1 MSFSFKGINW
11 ATYFLE
17 LTLLVLGITIAFAI
31 DRCTQ
36 RQGLNEEKEA
46 ILSSLIYYFEEDEK
60 SLESIIQNNDNVYQS
75 TRSIVRYISQNE
87 KVDPD
92 SLLNLS
98 FRNIYE
104 TDFSPFSTSIVDL
117 KARYDFEKL
126 ADPQLKQRLEKVFSQ
141 YKKVEIVEELYHK
154 YYMEKNAFWDQHY
167 DFVKNKLINKNALL
181 GNDFQNLMV
190 RLNDLLRRKSDYY
203 EDALQECRHLL
214 DYLNQKDL

>member
-46 ILSSLIYYFEEDEK
+46 ILSSLIYYFEEDQK

-104 TDFSPFSTSIVDL
+104 TDFSPLFPLPSWT
-117 KARYDFEKL
+117 
-126 ADPQLKQRLEKVFSQ
+126 
-141 YKKVEIVEELYHK
+141 
-154 YYMEKNAFWDQHY
+154 
-167 DFVKNKLINKNALL
+167 
-181 GNDFQNLMV
+181 
-190 RLNDLLRRKSDYY
+190 
-203 EDALQECRHLL
+203 
-214 DYLNQKDL
+214 